1 MAGTCNDCCK
11 LRLSVEVVIVLADY
25 EKKNM
30 EETGED
36 FFTISP
42 NKVFV
47 VSKASKGSQDDGT
60 T

>member
-1 MAGTCNDCCK
+1 MHMQWDCCK
-11 LRLSVEVVIVLADY
+11 LRLSVEVIIVLADY

-30 EETGED
+30 EETDED

-42 NKVFV
+42 KKVLV
-47 VSKASKGSQDDGT
+47 DSEASKGSQDDGT